1 MYGGTDDADTERRSF
16 LRSAGGAAGLAAGG
30 GVTAAETLT
39 TGATG
44 ETVEILRTGYGEPHV
59 YRRSRPSASGSC
71 GNLRFP

>member
-16 LRSAGGAAGLAAGG
+16 LRGAG

-59 YRRSRPSASGSC
+59 YRRSRPSASGSY